1 MPQLGIP
8 LFLGNLCVF
17 LFLFFVVHVSKKNNK
32 KIDTGVGVCGLAKP
46 CFSWIF
52 GTVLT

>member
-8 LFLGNLCVF
+8 LFFGNLCVF
-17 LFLFFVVHVSKKNNK
+17 LLLFFVVSKKIK
-32 KIDTGVGVCGLAKP
+32 KIDRRVGVCGLAKR